1 MIALGPTDAGWP
13 STLPATLHL
22 GVLGYSGDAATVLGA
37 VGGVEM
43 TIMAGPSSG
52 NTSAARL
59 VLGMPQQTFLGQ
71 DTDRLFTLTLP
82 PDRRVGTLL
91 LSVTGLTGDD
101 PDLYVSAG
109 GTAHSDGAC
118 DEGAACWSSAQ
129 IGDDVLEI
137 PGAAAEA
144 GRALALT
151 PTPVPTPT
159 LTPTPSPSPTLTR
172 RAASPA
178 SGACGC
184 RPTHTTPPSRCS
196 PPCRAA

>member
-1 MIALGPTDAGWP
+1 
-13 STLPATLHL
+13 
-22 GVLGYSGDAATVLGA
+22 
-37 VGGVEM
+37 M
-43 TIMAGPSSG
+43 TIIAGPSSASSG

-59 VLGMPQQTFLGQ
+59 VLGMPQQSFLRQ
-71 DTDRLFTLTLP
+71 DADRIFTLTLP
-82 PDRRVGTLL
+82 PDRPVGTLL
-91 LSVTGLTGDD
+91 LSVTGLAGDD

-109 GTAHSDGAC
+109 GSAHSDGAC
-118 DEGAACWSSAQ
+118 DEGASCWSSAQ

-151 PTPVPTPT
+151 LTPTPTPT
-159 LTPTPSPSPTLTR
+159 LTPTRTPTPTLTLTLTPTPTLTR

-184 RPTHTTPPSRCS
+184 RPTHTTRPSRCS